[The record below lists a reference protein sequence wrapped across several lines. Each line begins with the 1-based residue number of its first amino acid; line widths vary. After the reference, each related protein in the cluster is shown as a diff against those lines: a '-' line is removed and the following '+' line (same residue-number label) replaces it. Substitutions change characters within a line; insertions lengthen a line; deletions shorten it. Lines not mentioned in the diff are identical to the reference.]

1 MYKIKHKI
9 DDFCVEES
17 VKLDLTS
24 KKKDYTYFI
33 LEKRNWN
40 TNDAI
45 KAIASRLKVKPNR
58 FNVAGI
64 KDRKAITRQ
73 YVSAYRINK
82 NELENL
88 KIKDLKIIF
97 VGYGEERLKLGQIE
111 CNNFK
116 IIVRNLDKKYDKIK
130 FIENYFDDQRF
141 GGKNIILGKAL
152 VKKEFRKA
160 CYSLRLRWKEGD
172 YVNPLRTLGKKLL
185 RFYINSYQSLLFN
198 EVLRIY
204 FSRRY
209 KDFKNVEYSHGE
221 FIFSSDKIKNIKVPI
236 LGFLTEFDNE
246 EIKEIYEDIMRKEE
260 ISKENF
266 IIRQIPEISSEGNE
280 RDLIVDIKDLDCRYE
295 NDELNKGKLKAIL
308 EFSLPKGSYATL
320 VVKKMFG

>member
-17 VKLDLTS
+17 VKLDLTN

-45 KAIASRLKVKPNR
+45 KAIASRLKIRPNR

-73 YVSAYRINK
+73 YVSAYKINK

-97 VGYGEERLKLGQIE
+97 VGYGDERLRLGQIE

-116 IIVRNLDKKYDKIK
+116 II
-130 FIENYFDDQRF
+130 
-141 GGKNIILGKAL
+141 
-152 VKKEFRKA
+152 
-160 CYSLRLRWKEGD
+160 
-172 YVNPLRTLGKKLL
+172 
-185 RFYINSYQSLLFN
+185 
-198 EVLRIY
+198 
-204 FSRRY
+204 
-209 KDFKNVEYSHGE
+209 
-221 FIFSSDKIKNIKVPI
+221 
-236 LGFLTEFDNE
+236 
-246 EIKEIYEDIMRKEE
+246 EDIL
-260 ISKENF
+260 S
-266 IIRQIPEISSEGNE
+266 
-280 RDLIVDIKDLDCRYE
+280 
-295 NDELNKGKLKAIL
+295 NKR
-308 EFSLPKGSYATL
+308 T
-320 VVKKMFG
+320 KK